1 MPALCQDGA
10 PSTQRGERWFPD
22 SSGASLAK
30 FTHAAEALA
39 TQAAGLFSKS
49 DTSERAL
56 SGTKPDVEASPAAPD
71 EPPVQ
76 PAVATDD
83 SKETWLETG
92 RSSALCCILQA
103 RFMSVQAVFLT
114 WELEFRMSSACMDSR
129 CFLHTKLLDS
139 CYFLLVSAST
149 LLNA

>member
-1 MPALCQDGA
+1 MQTLCQDRA

-49 DTSERAL
+49 DTGENAL

-76 PAVATDD
+76 CEAVPPAP
-83 SKETWLETG
+83 WH
-92 RSSALCCILQA
+92 RSCSRLRHVLQ
-103 RFMSVQAVFLT
+103 
-114 WELEFRMSSACMDSR
+114 
-129 CFLHTKLLDS
+129 
-139 CYFLLVSAST
+139 LVCE
-149 LLNA
+149 